1 MMDLVASEGIGLFEF
16 LDRIRSANGLLVLV
30 LIAFVYFLCYCLW
43 KLCWKTW
50 QASARAKDQEIA
62 RLTKELEEYRS
73 VVFDRLLEVDDMVV
87 VTRRGWPDD
96 EGGSGNSSQ
105 EQVH

>member
-1 MMDLVASEGIGLFEF
+1 MMELVASEGIELFEF
-16 LDRIRSANGLLVLV
+16 LDRIRSNNGLLVLILV
-30 LIAFVYFLCYCLW
+30 AFVCFLCYVIWSWCL
-43 KLCWKTW
+43 KSW
-50 QASARAKDQEIA
+50 QASVRAKDQEIA

-73 VVFDRLLEVDDMVV
+73 VVFDRLLGVDDMVV